1 MAVWRPAEDKKAWGT
16 PVRPDE
22 IKVPLDVWRKG
33 WHLCL
38 HRHVLAWLLA
48 RYLPN
53 YRRDPNGSTLRA
65 AMGERYLG
73 VSKHIRGTI
82 LARQIDI
89 SVSAPLWLATRL
101 LNQLSKR
108 DIYGANQPEVQ
119 TTRMNCWS
127 MPCGRRSTGTPSFC
141 CERCPIEIP
150 RAVSPT

>member
-1 MAVWRPAEDKKAWGT
+1 MRHGARDLRRARTILREVHDDYAAEMAVWRPAEGTKKAWGT

-101 LNQLSKR
+101 LNATLEAR
-108 DIYGANQPEVQ
+108 HLWRELARGAA
-119 TTRMNCWS
+119 
-127 MPCGRRSTGTPSFC
+127 
-141 CERCPIEIP
+141 P
-150 RAVSPT
+150 RG